1 LFGFAAKWKRLKPAR
16 LKRLADSIDALVE
29 KDNRAI
35 DIARVVEAKRASGA
49 VELHHIFRRFVD
61 SVNALA
67 TKASLVLDPEE
78 FEEGMFLDS
87 NQNFFQIHV
96 RGRILLVTFGPP
108 FENIS
113 TENFRIPYILE
124 GTVRCFNQELLEH
137 ESIEEHSVFYCYC
150 MNGIEAEWRYSKAH
164 TYQTGPVDNAY
175 LASVFESLL

>member
-1 LFGFAAKWKRLKPAR
+1 MFGFAAKWKKLKPAR
-16 LKRLADSIDALVE
+16 LKKLADSIDALVE

-35 DIARVVEAKRASGA
+35 DAARTVETKRGLAS
-49 VELHHIFRRFVD
+49 VELHEIFRGFVE

-78 FEEGMFLDS
+78 FDETMFLDS
-87 NQNFFQIHV
+87 DQNFFQIHV

-108 FENIS
+108 YENVS
-113 TENFRIPYILE
+113 TENFREPYILE

-137 ESIEEHSVFYCYC
+137 ESIEEHQVFYCL
-150 MNGIEAEWRYSKAH
+150 NGPLKGWRYSKAH
-164 TYQTGPVDNAY
+164 MYETGPVDEFY

>member
-1 LFGFAAKWKRLKPAR
+1 MKPAR

-35 DIARVVEAKRASGA
+35 EVARSVEQKRAGGA
-49 VELHHIFRRFVD
+49 VELHQIFRRFVG

-78 FEEGMFLDS
+78 FAEEMFMDS
-87 NQNFFQIHV
+87 DQNFFQIHV

-108 FENIS
+108 FENVS
-113 TENFRIPYILE
+113 TENFKDAYILE
-124 GTVRCFNQELLEH
+124 GSVRCFNQELLEH
-137 ESIEEHSVFYCYC
+137 ESIEEHQVFFCVE
-150 MNGIEAEWRYSKAH
+150 GALGWRYSKPH
-164 TYQTGPVDNAY
+164 TYQTGPLDEAY

>member
-1 LFGFAAKWKRLKPAR
+1 LFGFVARWKKLKPAR

-35 DIARVVEAKRASGA
+35 DAARSVEAKCTIGA
-49 VELHHIFRRFVD
+49 VELHHIFRRFVE

-78 FEEGMFLDS
+78 FDESMFLDS
-87 NQNFFQIHV
+87 DQNFFQIHV

-108 FENIS
+108 IETIS
-113 TENFRIPYILE
+113 TENFREPYILE

-137 ESIEEHSVFYCYC
+137 ESIEEHHVFYCV
-150 MNGIEAEWRYSKAH
+150 NGPAVSWRYSKMH
-164 TYQTGPVDNAY
+164 TYQTGFVDDAY